1 MYYGSLMMNMP
12 KVNCGQVDRI
22 IRAFVSA
29 ALIIYVVLFWASIG
43 DVFLQM
49 LILVF
54 VTMNLISTTIGWCPV
69 YQLANIN
76 THKKD

>member
-1 MYYGSLMMNMP
+1 MGHVSIRQQDKLLRECMKSL
-12 KVNCGQVDRI
+12 
-22 IRAFVSA
+22 
-29 ALIIYVVLFWASIG
+29 LVLMRLLVQLDIEHRG
-43 DVFLQM
+43 LKITHDVFLQM

-54 VTMNLISTTIGWCPV
+54 ATMNLISTTIGWCPV